1 MDITVTKKDVK
12 NSLDARW
19 IKMRIWLF
27 SSPLIL
33 YIVQLFQEIKKF
45 KKEGLE
51 LNILKLIFNLFDSFT
66 GILLVII
73 LLIVFYEIKIY
84 FRLFKKIN
92 CYEVVEIKLTK
103 AQLSHFHI
111 RFHYFTIRFNTKNKK
126 IFIRDTRRMFSDRY
140 WFTFSL
146 GDYLERTVRIAYN
159 QETDTLIIL
168 NYNEPVM

>member
-1 MDITVTKKDVK
+1 MDIKVTKRDVK

-19 IKMRIWLF
+19 IKMLIWLC
-27 SSPLIL
+27 SSPSII
-33 YIVQLFQEIKKF
+33 YIVELFQEIKKS

-51 LNILKLIFNLFDSFT
+51 LKILNLIFNPFDSYT

-73 LLIVFYEIKIY
+73 LLIIFFEIKRY
-84 FRLFKKIN
+84 FRLFRKIN

-103 AQLSHFHI
+103 AQLSPFHFGL
-111 RFHYFTIRFNTKNKK
+111 YCFTLRFNTKNKK
-126 IFIRDTRRMFSDRY
+126 IFIRNTRKMFSVHR

-146 GDYLERTVRIAYN
+146 DDYLERTVRIAYN